1 MRKPLAEED
10 CELQFCETIYLSVC
24 QGREVFLICKV
35 KKSPADYMAA
45 KADDNKEVTD
55 HG

>member
-10 CELQFCETIYLSVC
+10 CELQFFVRFSRLRFVDGFFNKE
-24 QGREVFLICKV
+24 
-35 KKSPADYMAA
+35 SPADYMAA
-45 KADDNKEVTD
+45 KADYNKEVVN